1 MELLAAWADALWLC
15 AVTDLNIQ
23 QTIKLFYGDDCMSGS
38 LFDLTG
44 KRAFITGAT
53 KGIGRAIA
61 EAYVDHGALVALTS
75 RHGAEADAAAREINE
90 RVGRDAVI
98 GIESD
103 LFDLPKLLASYD
115 EAVAHFGQIDVLVCN
130 AAATSSIFGSA
141 PDFSVEEYT
150 HLMQAN
156 IVNNIALMNHA
167 SAAMKERRDGVILAT
182 SSASGH
188 RAAYGVFP
196 YGVSKAGL
204 NHAVRCLAGELAPF
218 NVRVNGIAPGLTWS
232 WSLEQSMKEDPEV
245 IERFKRGIPL
255 RRIIQPQE
263 IAAGMVFLASEGGKA
278 MAGHIIVMDGG
289 EPGTGGPPSV

>member
-1 MELLAAWADALWLC
+1 
-15 AVTDLNIQ
+15 
-23 QTIKLFYGDDCMSGS
+23 MSGS

-44 KRAFITGAT
+44 KQAFITGAT

-61 EAYVDHGALVALTS
+61 EAFVDQGASIALTS
-75 RHGAEADAAAREINE
+75 RHGGEAKAAAGEINA
-90 RVGRDAVI
+90 RVGRDAAI

-103 LFDLPKLLASYD
+103 LFDLPKLIASYD
-115 EAVAHFGQIDVLVCN
+115 EALAHLGQIDVLVCN

-141 PDFSVEEYT
+141 PDFSVEEYA

-156 IVNNIALMNHA
+156 VVNNVALMNHA
-167 SAAMKERRDGVILAT
+167 AAAMKARRDGVILVT

-218 NVRVNGIAPGLTWS
+218 NVRVNGVAPGLTRS
-232 WSLEQSMKEDPEV
+232 WSLEQSIKEDPEV

-255 RRIIQPQE
+255 RRITQPEE

-278 MAGHIIVMDGG
+278 MAGQIVVMDGG
-289 EPGTGGPPSV
+289 DPGTGGPPDA

>member
-1 MELLAAWADALWLC
+1 
-15 AVTDLNIQ
+15 
-23 QTIKLFYGDDCMSGS
+23 MSES

-44 KRAFITGAT
+44 KRAFVTGAT

-61 EAYVDHGALVALTS
+61 EAFVDHGAVLALTS
-75 RHGAEADAAAREINE
+75 RHGAEAEAAAGEIND
-90 RVGRDAVI
+90 RAGREAAI

-150 HLMQAN
+150 QLMQAN
-156 IVNNIALMNHA
+156 IVNNVTLMNHA
-167 SAAMKERRDGVILAT
+167 AVAMKERRNGVILVT
-182 SSASGH
+182 SSTSGV
-188 RAAYGVFP
+188 RPAYGVFP

-218 NVRVNGIAPGLTWS
+218 NVRVNGVAPGLTRS
-232 WSLEQSMKEDPEV
+232 WSLEQAMKEDPEI
-245 IERFKRGIPL
+245 IERFKQGIPL
-255 RRIIQPQE
+255 RRIIQPEE

-278 MAGHIIVMDGG
+278 MAGQMIVMDGG
-289 EPGTGGPPSV
+289 EPGPGVPPGV